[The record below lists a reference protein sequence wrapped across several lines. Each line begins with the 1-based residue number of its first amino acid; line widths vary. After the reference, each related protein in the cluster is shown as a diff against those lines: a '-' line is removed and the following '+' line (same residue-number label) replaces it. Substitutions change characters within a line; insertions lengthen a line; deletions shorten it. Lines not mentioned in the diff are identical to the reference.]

1 MYVFKRYHLTMIK
14 ILTLLALILLPT
26 SAYAEETGELILPP
40 TINVSLVHKNYMEPQ
55 QFAVFMKVPDAV
67 SGCYDVSMMGFQTS
81 FIEKNYLDIE
91 VTGYK
96 RTPIKTKNIAY
107 DCPVGTRVI
116 TATIPLDADNLKE
129 RNIRQI
135 RFKRG
140 NIEDAFDVKITDGSI
155 ALTPRRTTSFK
166 PAGQLTHN
174 YSGGGLV
181 RLHVPMANKGD
192 VYDTALK
199 NFAYGR
205 ALMPSDAGQYIF
217 MDKSGE
223 TSAKFNES
231 GYTELGTIHVN
242 RPYNGGNGAQMTTIP
257 LKVFASRPDTTL

>member
-1 MYVFKRYHLTMIK
+1 MISSMIK
-14 ILTLLALILLPT
+14 ILTILALFFLPT
-26 SAYAEETGELILPP
+26 TAHAEETGELILPSI
-40 TINVSLVHKNYMEPQ
+40 INVSIVHKNYMEPQ

-91 VTGYK
+91 VKGYK

-107 DCPVGTRVI
+107 DCPVGTKVI
-116 TATIPLDADNLKE
+116 TATIPLDANILKE

-140 NIEDAFDVKITDGSI
+140 NIEDAYDVAMTEGSI
-155 ALTPRRTTSFK
+155 TFTPRRTTSFK
-166 PAGQLTHN
+166 PAGLLTHN

-181 RLHVPMANKGD
+181 RLQVPMANKGD
-192 VYDTALK
+192 IYNTTLK

-205 ALMPSDAGQYIF
+205 ALMPSEKGQFIF

-223 TSAKFNES
+223 TTAKMNEN
-231 GYTELGTIHVN
+231 GYVELGTIQVN
-242 RPYNGGNGAQMTTIP
+242 RPYNGGNGAQMTTVP